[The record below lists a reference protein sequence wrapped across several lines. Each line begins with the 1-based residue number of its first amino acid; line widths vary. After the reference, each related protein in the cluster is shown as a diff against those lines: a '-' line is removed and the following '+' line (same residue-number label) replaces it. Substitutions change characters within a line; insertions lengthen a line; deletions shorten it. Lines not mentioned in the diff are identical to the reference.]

1 MASSSNSAH
10 PAAAAAGLSPSDSSA
25 ASEEDDFLKR
35 FESFS
40 LALGPAEPAPPPL
53 DPADVMRKYD
63 ELAKAV
69 ANLSLKEVKTDVEGV
84 VEKVKPLYTAVG
96 VVNDYI
102 DYALTMFPT
111 LTPMSAQFCLDSI
124 QRPVKT
130 YRKEVEALLKARL
143 AESLQPMIAAKLM
156 HPHASKDHKPAT
168 CEQAAEPFGCFEL
181 NLAERPT
188 FAECGHA
195 NSEASVHLDV
205 HSTLKTI
212 NLSLGLP
219 IKMRAEWPHPSTTTA
234 DDAAS
239 SDTPS
244 SAATSDALPS
254 DAAAV
259 RAGKGRQPASAD
271 PSSASSSPAPSFMSQ
286 KKGKQASGPATAA
299 SAPAIRPNF
308 VITTMNGQPLLVVE
322 VKCPTTHRVKG
333 MYECKGGDLEPREVS
348 DNNPD
353 SDAVKHNTTLGHLQ
367 GQLYDYLRSP
377 HEDFC
382 MVPYF
387 GILTTYHEWAVYW
400 LADDQEQHLQD
411 TPSCTTECATVSDV
425 GEFKKIILELERRAT
440 VTTDAQWPSL
450 KVVPTFGNVH
460 NPAATSAKVFQQG
473 EATRR
478 LIRTRVFKWNDP
490 DLVNV
495 LQNVIFKAYHLSQLR
510 FHPHFG
516 ESSSCLLYSNNQL
529 TQTRTHGRVQLDF
542 NTFSNKVVR
551 SGYIFGGPKPTNVYC
566 FVDLGRGRDGH
577 AWLASPYTKLN
588 HGVCVLKVRN
598 PRVTSSLSATGEAA
612 LWREIWGSR
621 HKNTLIANPFLE
633 THSVDDAIY
642 MPYVKMVGDVRLCE
656 DEERRP
662 ILVAAARAVEHM
674 ASLGYRHKDVRW
686 RHVGIYRIMG
696 DDTLYAVL
704 IDLSDV
710 EKVFDKAEAR
720 NSMLAKLD
728 IDESLLEKVSPT
740 KSIKP
745 REQ

>member
-40 LALGPAEPAPPPL
+40 LALRPAKPAPPPL

-130 YRKEVEALLKARL
+130 YRKEVEAHLKARL

-212 NLSLGLP
+212 NLSLTLLRRTLLP
-219 IKMRAEWPHPSTTTA
+219 FAQGKAGNRHLLILHPPLRRLLHLLRAKRRASKRTT
-234 DDAAS
+234 
-239 SDTPS
+239 
-244 SAATSDALPS
+244 
-254 DAAAV
+254 
-259 RAGKGRQPASAD
+259 G
-271 PSSASSSPAPSFMSQ
+271 SPA
-286 KKGKQASGPATAA
+286 PATAA

-333 MYECKGGDLEPREVS
+333 MYVYKGGDLEPREVP

-353 SDAVKHNTTLGHLQ
+353 PDAVKHNTTLGHLQ
-367 GQLYDYLRSP
+367 GQLYDYLRSF
-377 HEDFC
+377 HKDLG

-400 LADDQEQHLQD
+400 LADDMEQHLQD

-440 VTTDAQWPSL
+440 ATTDAQWPSL
-450 KVVPTFGNVH
+450 KDVPTFGDVYK
-460 NPAATSAKVFQQG
+460 PATTSAKVFQQG

-588 HGVCVLKVRN
+588 HGVCVLK
-598 PRVTSSLSATGEAA
+598 
-612 LWREIWGSR
+612 
-621 HKNTLIANPFLE
+621 
-633 THSVDDAIY
+633 DDH
-642 MPYVKMVGDVRLCE
+642 VRLCE

-710 EKVFDKAEAR
+710 EKVSDKAEAR
-720 NSMLAKLD
+720 KGMLAKLD
-728 IDESLLEKVSPT
+728 IDESLLE
-740 KSIKP
+740 
-745 REQ
+745 

>member
-40 LALGPAEPAPPPL
+40 LALRPAKPAPPPL

-130 YRKEVEALLKARL
+130 YRKEVEAKRR
-143 AESLQPMIAAKLM
+143 
-156 HPHASKDHKPAT
+156 ASK
-168 CEQAAEPFGCFEL
+168 
-181 NLAERPT
+181 R
-188 FAECGHA
+188 
-195 NSEASVHLDV
+195 
-205 HSTLKTI
+205 
-212 NLSLGLP
+212 
-219 IKMRAEWPHPSTTTA
+219 TT
-234 DDAAS
+234 
-239 SDTPS
+239 
-244 SAATSDALPS
+244 
-254 DAAAV
+254 
-259 RAGKGRQPASAD
+259 G
-271 PSSASSSPAPSFMSQ
+271 SPA
-286 KKGKQASGPATAA
+286 PATAA

-333 MYECKGGDLEPREVS
+333 MYVYKGGDLEPREVP

-353 SDAVKHNTTLGHLQ
+353 PDAVKHNTTLGHLQ
-367 GQLYDYLRSP
+367 GQLYDYLRSF
-377 HEDFC
+377 HKDLG

-400 LADDQEQHLQD
+400 LADDMEQHLQD

-440 VTTDAQWPSL
+440 ATTDAQWPSL
-450 KVVPTFGNVH
+450 KDVPTFGDVYK
-460 NPAATSAKVFQQG
+460 PATTSAKVFQQG

-588 HGVCVLKVRN
+588 HGVCVLK
-598 PRVTSSLSATGEAA
+598 
-612 LWREIWGSR
+612 
-621 HKNTLIANPFLE
+621 
-633 THSVDDAIY
+633 DDH
-642 MPYVKMVGDVRLCE
+642 VRLCE

-710 EKVFDKAEAR
+710 EKVSDKAEAR
-720 NSMLAKLD
+720 KGMLAKLD
-728 IDESLLEKVSPT
+728 IDESLLE
-740 KSIKP
+740 
-745 REQ
+745 